1 MKIIIIGCGRVGSNL
16 AQTLSLRGHDLVIID
31 KDPESF
37 KELGSWFKG
46 KTYVGIGFDKEV
58 LLEAGIERADG
69 LAAVTLS
76 DETNV
81 VVARLAQQFFRVP
94 RVAARVYDPRK
105 AEIYRRLGLQTISPV
120 TIGSLRLA
128 ELLSFNQLTPVTT
141 LGTGEVEIVQ
151 AEISTFL
158 VGHPVRDLVITGQVK
173 VISITR
179 RGKTF
184 LPDQTTLFEKD
195 DILQVATTVSAA
207 ERLAK
212 MLEQ

>member
-1 MKIIIIGCGRVGSNL
+1 MKILIIGCGRVGANL
-16 AQTLSLRGHDLVIID
+16 SHILSMRGHDLTIVD
-31 KDPESF
+31 KDPEAF
-37 KELGSWFKG
+37 RELGTWFKG
-46 KTYVGIGFDKEV
+46 KTYVGIGFDKQL

-76 DETNV
+76 DEANV

-128 ELLSFNQLTPVTT
+128 ELLSFNQLTPVAT
-141 LGTGEVEIVQ
+141 LGSGEVEIVQ
-151 AEISTFL
+151 AEINTFL
-158 VGHPVRDLVITGQVK
+158 VGHPVRDLVIAGQIK
-173 VISITR
+173 VVSITR

-184 LPDQTTLFEKD
+184 LPDQSTAFEKG
-195 DILQVATTVSAA
+195 DIVQIATTISAA
-207 ERLAK
+207 DRLAK